1 MKKIKKWYL
10 TVLALSFAGLGI
22 VAWGYGL
29 SFGDG
34 GPPFAGPPA
43 GFRGPV
49 TGSESFSGPP
59 AGFGPGGFGPGFRP
73 GFGPGFQ
80 GGFGPGQYLDLSEE
94 QLNQMNGLRNS
105 IYGETEALRNDLT
118 QKQLEMQKLMTNLK
132 TDEATLQAKQKEMS
146 ALREQLFDKMAQI
159 PLEMRK
165 ILSPEQ
171 IQKLGGSPMGFGR
184 MRGLMGG
191 PFMGP
196 GVF

>member
-22 VAWGYGL
+22 MAWGYGI

-34 GPPFAGPPA
+34 GLPFAGPPA
-43 GFRGPV
+43 GFRGPF
-49 TGSESFSGPP
+49 TGSEGFSGP
-59 AGFGPGGFGPGFRP
+59 AARFGPGGFGPGFRQ

-80 GGFGPGQYLDLSEE
+80 GGFGPVRYLNLSEE
-94 QLNQMNGLRNS
+94 QLNQMSGLRNR

-118 QKQLEMQKLMTNLK
+118 QKQLEMQKLMTDPM
-132 TDEATLQAKQKEMS
+132 TDEATLLAKQKEMS
-146 ALREQLFDKMAQI
+146 SLREQLFDRMAQI

-171 IQKLGGSPMGFGR
+171 IQKLGDAPMGFGR

>member
-43 GFRGPV
+43 GFSGPFA
-49 TGSESFSGPP
+49 GSGGFSGPP
-59 AGFGPGGFGPGFRP
+59 ARFGPGGFGPGVRSN
-73 GFGPGFQ
+73 FGPGFQ
-80 GGFGPGQYLDLSEE
+80 GGFGPGRYLNLSEE
-94 QLNQMNGLRNS
+94 QVNQLNGLRNRT
-105 IYGETEALRNDLT
+105 YKETANLRNDLA
-118 QKQLEMQKLMTNLK
+118 QKQLEIQKLMTDPK
-132 TDEATLQAKQKEMS
+132 TDEAILLAKQKEMT
-146 ALREQLFDKMAQI
+146 ALREQLFDKMARI

-165 ILSPEQ
+165 ILTPEQ
-171 IQKLGGSPMGFGR
+171 IQKLGGTPMGFGG
-184 MRGLMGG
+184 MRGLMSG